1 MMRITWKPTAV
12 GGYAT
17 KRFGGWFTGETSA
30 TITPD
35 GDKWHLAMVLNGRHE
50 FATFA
55 TLAQAKRV
63 AMESMKCYIEDSG
76 R

>member
-63 AMESMKCYIEDSG
+63 ARESIKCCIEDSG